1 MQGRLIK
8 FQQHIKVEKYA
19 LNNINEL
26 AFKKKHECFINPH
39 YVVGI
44 EQKEEAYFGELEM
57 FYVSAKDYCHIYTA
71 NGGCWKVDGILEQ
84 VAEQVYHGK
93 GIEYPIR

>member
-1 MQGRLIK
+1 MRGTLKK
-8 FQQHIKVEKYA
+8 FQKHIKVEQYERKG
-19 LNNINEL
+19 ISDL

-44 EQKEEAYFGELEM
+44 DPKVDQTYDNQQM

-71 NGGCWKVDGILEQ
+71 NGGCWQVDGTLEQ
-84 VAEQVYHGK
+84 VAEQVYHGT
-93 GIEYPIR
+93 GIEYPVR